1 MDEKEKT
8 LTTMDYVKA
17 AHIVATCPK
26 ARLPMVLE
34 ILRQGGIEIQ
44 AEMEETAAHATEQSR
59 RDWLKEKRE
68 SEEREEIGF
77 PDDEAWVLLK
87 RAYDEGISF
96 VDLSRKTGI
105 HKTALYHFLHGEKN
119 IQSRR
124 ELLMTTIREMLG
136 IPDPSKQDIPFWE
149 DWEEELPKKSTR
161 SRK

>member
-8 LTTMDYVKA
+8 LATMDYVKA
-17 AHIVATCPK
+17 AHIVANCPK

-44 AEMEETAAHATEQSR
+44 TVLEEIIPQAAEQSR

-77 PDDEAWVLLK
+77 PDDETWVLLK

-96 VDLSRKTGI
+96 VDLSRRTGI

-124 ELLMTTIREMLG
+124 ELLMSTIREMLG
-136 IPDPSKQDIPFWE
+136 IPEPQKREKFFWE
-149 DWEEELPKKSTR
+149 DD
-161 SRK
+161 

>member
-26 ARLPMVLE
+26 SRLPMVLE

-44 AEMEETAAHATEQSR
+44 PETKDEADEFTEETR
-59 RDWLKEKRE
+59 RNWLKEKRE

-77 PDDEAWVLLK
+77 PDDETWVLLK

-96 VDLSRKTGI
+96 IDLSRKTGI

-124 ELLMTTIREMLG
+124 ELLMATIREMLG
-136 IPDPSKQDIPFWE
+136 ISDPLNQNIPFWE
-149 DWEEELPKKSTR
+149 EGEEEVKPRR
-161 SRK
+161 SRKK

>member
-17 AHIVATCPK
+17 AHIVATCQK

-44 AEMEETAAHATEQSR
+44 AETEEAATQATKQSR
-59 RDWLKEKRE
+59 QDWLKEKRE

-77 PDDEAWVLLK
+77 PDDETWVLLK

-96 VDLSRKTGI
+96 IDLSRRTGI
-105 HKTALYHFLHGEKN
+105 HKTALYHFLHGEKK
-119 IQSRR
+119 IQGRR
-124 ELLMTTIREMLG
+124 ELLESTIREMLG
-136 IPDPSKQDIPFWE
+136 IPDPPKRDIPFWE
-149 DWEEELPKKSTR
+149 EGEEELPKKSTR

>member
-44 AEMEETAAHATEQSR
+44 AEMEETATQTTEQSR

-77 PDDEAWVLLK
+77 PDDETWVLLK

-96 VDLSRKTGI
+96 IDLSRRTGI
-105 HKTALYHFLHGEKN
+105 HKTSLYHFLHGEKN

-136 IPDPSKQDIPFWE
+136 IPDPSKQNIPFWE
-149 DWEEELPKKSTR
+149 LGEEELPKKSTR

>member
-44 AEMEETAAHATEQSR
+44 AEMEETISQAAGQSR
-59 RDWLKEKRE
+59 KDWLKEKRE

-77 PDDEAWVLLK
+77 PDDETWVLLK

-96 VDLSRKTGI
+96 IDLSRRTGI
-105 HKTALYHFLHGEKN
+105 HKSALYHFLHGEKN

-136 IPDPSKQDIPFWE
+136 IPDPSKQNIPFWE
-149 DWEEELPKKSTR
+149 LGEEELPKKSTR

>member
-17 AHIVATCPK
+17 AHIVATCSK

-44 AEMEETAAHATEQSR
+44 AETEANALQTTEQSR
-59 RDWLKEKRE
+59 KDWLKEKRE

-77 PDDEAWVLLK
+77 PDDETWVLLK

-96 VDLSRKTGI
+96 IDLSRRTGI
-105 HKTALYHFLHGEKN
+105 HKTALYRFLHGEKN

-136 IPDPSKQDIPFWE
+136 LPDPSKQNIPFWE
-149 DWEEELPKKSTR
+149 DAEEELPKKSTR